1 MQNNNK
7 QYTYKDLLEII
18 KMLRGE
24 NGCPWD
30 REQTHESLKSCMMEE
45 AAELLASIRIFDQ
58 TGNPE
63 NMREEL
69 GDVLLQ
75 VVMHAQ
81 IAEEEGL
88 FTMAD
93 VVDEISRKMVRR
105 HPHVFGTGSADTPE
119 EVLMNW
125 DEIKKQEKKEKSWIT
140 SPLQEIPWELPAL
153 TRAAK
158 VLKKIDQNYEK
169 GYSYEQNVHALQ
181 EAVDALEVCGHEPY
195 GKELEKVMADI
206 LIRVSD
212 IARIAKISQEQVLT
226 DRIEDLID
234 QYDRVYHVDEE
245 SQFTTYCGKE
255 RECGKCPKMAKKKPF
270 FCLTSEGK
278 AYINMCRRFKRG
290 TSNNKM
296 KTHLRRSSR

>member
-1 MQNNNK
+1 MQNNDK

-30 REQTHESLKSCMMEE
+30 REQTHESLKPCMMEE

-58 TGNPE
+58 TGNSE

-105 HPHVFGTGSADTPE
+105 HPHVFGTGSADTSE

-125 DEIKKQEKKEKSWIT
+125 EEIKKQEKKEKSWIT
-140 SPLQEIPWELPAL
+140 SPLQEIPRELPAL

-195 GKELEKVMADI
+195 SKELEKVMADI

-245 SQFTTYCGKE
+245 S
-255 RECGKCPKMAKKKPF
+255 
-270 FCLTSEGK
+270 
-278 AYINMCRRFKRG
+278 
-290 TSNNKM
+290 
-296 KTHLRRSSR
+296 